1 MPPQKPENLGPLDA
15 VAFLCELAMVV
26 LLVLAGH
33 GFLGGWRG
41 WALGVFLGLVVLG
54 IWAQWMAPSSLRR
67 LDHPNRLVAQIMLF
81 VATAF
86 YAAAGGL
93 LWAGLVFAVVASGV
107 FIALAREEAQA

>member
-33 GFLGGWRG
+33 GFADGWRG
-41 WALGVFLGLVVLG
+41 WATGVFLAFVAVG
-54 IWAQWMAPSSLRR
+54 IWAQWMAPLSVRR
-67 LDHPNRLVAQIMLF
+67 LDQPTRLVVQVMLF
-81 VATAF
+81 LTVAL

-93 LWAGLVFAVVASGV
+93 WWEGLLFAIASIAVFVV
-107 FIALAREEAQA
+107 QAAEDA

>member
-33 GFLGGWRG
+33 GFADDWRG
-41 WALGVFLGLVVLG
+41 WAIGVFLAFVAVG
-54 IWAQWMAPSSLRR
+54 IWAQWVAPLSVRR
-67 LDHPNRLVAQIMLF
+67 LDQPTRLVVQVMLF
-81 VATAF
+81 LTVAL

-93 LWAGLVFAVVASGV
+93 WWQGLLFAVVSIAV
-107 FIALAREEAQA
+107 FVVQAAEDA